1 MHVAT
6 TERLNYGG
14 QKSFK
19 KIYKKIDDSNT
30 SVILKQDQGYQIQY
44 ELVDTKQGSSSS
56 SSSIP

>member
-6 TERLNYGG
+6 TQRLNYGG
-14 QKSFK
+14 QKSLK
-19 KIYKKIDDSNT
+19 KKKKIDDSNR
-30 SVILKQDQGYQIQY
+30 SVILKQGQGYQIRY